1 MEQDVKVF
9 QLQLY
14 LKPRISDPAVITVN
28 AGKDTK
34 RIIAGAYG
42 IKKSKQET
50 EEGVNMGAGGKFY
63 SLT

>member
-1 MEQDVKVF
+1 MKVF
-9 QLQLY
+9 QLELY

-28 AGKDTK
+28 AGKDMK

-42 IKKSKQET
+42 IKKEQET